1 MNQSPRF
8 SLFLL
13 FLLLTPMEI
22 SGQSPQF
29 EQWFWPFHTLPRNA
43 SVSPSNKEIAP
54 SSLFNRF
61 DRESEAL
68 LFLGKKPTHRI
79 SRRVPTHTLPKKEI
93 SLAIWVKDHVNS
105 PIGSLIAAKDV
116 HQLVNPAW
124 VLGYYGHK
132 AYVSLRTYSSDSGLF
147 TDSTDWEITGWR
159 PYKRYFSH
167 LVLTYDGDTLR
178 CYINGE
184 LKEKKAQTGAIAYP
198 SSYESEAAAYLK
210 EEPHMRLG
218 DHLLYTSLWDRA
230 LTQPEVLHH
239 YQQLQQQVDSGAYYP
254 DTFHLIAG
262 PYLHHVTQEDIS
274 LTWEA
279 NYPSTAVLRYGTDA
293 QLSNQIEFSQ
303 AKTIHTV
310 SLKGLTPE
318 TRYYYRLT
326 VKKKLGEASP
336 SRGNNESNAETVDTG
351 LLSFATAR
359 SDTSA
364 YSFTVFGD
372 TEARPH
378 INALMG
384 ERVWEERP
392 DFMINLGDLTDGGRE
407 RHKFEWNYEYF
418 LGMTPLNSRIPVFP
432 VPGNGEGDLYWYKR
446 YHKLPNGEAYYSFR
460 YGNAEFFMLNS
471 NNKEEL
477 EPGGIQYRWLEEQL
491 KQSRATW
498 KFACHHH
505 PVYTSDE
512 NDYGNTWEGEASA
525 LGDLQVR
532 ELVQLYESYGV
543 DMVFY
548 GHLHTYERTWPLLG
562 QHPSLDKGV
571 VYLVAGGAGGNLEDF
586 APTRSWFS
594 TKLYRGHHYCKLDVF
609 QHKLYFKM
617 YDLNGALK
625 DYFELSK

>member
-1 MNQSPRF
+1 MASPVLHLR
-8 SLFLL
+8 SLR
-13 FLLLTPMEI
+13 T
-22 SGQSPQF
+22 SPQF
-29 EQWFWPFHTLPRNA
+29 EQWFWPFHSLPREAATSPTFRQIPA
-43 SVSPSNKEIAP
+43 SSV
-54 SSLFNRF
+54 FQRF

-68 LFLGKKPTHRI
+68 VFLGEKPTERI
-79 SRRVPTHTLPKKEI
+79 SNLVPPPSLPTEEI
-93 SLAIWVKDHVNS
+93 SVELWIKDHVNR
-105 PIGSLIAAKDV
+105 PIGTLVTAKDI
-116 HQLVNPAW
+116 HQLADPAW
-124 VLGYYGHK
+124 VLGYKNHT
-132 AYVSLRTYSSDSGLF
+132 AYVSLRTLPTNGEEESSPI
-147 TDSTDWEITGWR
+147 DWEIKNWR
-159 PYKRYFSH
+159 TYKRYFSH
-167 LVLTYDGDTLR
+167 LVLTYDGDTAR
-178 CYINGE
+178 FYINGE
-184 LKEKKAQTGAIAYP
+184 LKKRSPQSGALAYP
-198 SSYESEAAAYLK
+198 PSSEWEAAAYLQN
-210 EEPHMRLG
+210 EPHMRLG

-230 LTQPEVLHH
+230 LEKQEIINR
-239 YQQLQQQVDSGAYYP
+239 YEQLQSQVDQGSYYP
-254 DTFHLIAG
+254 DTFHLTAG
-262 PYLHHVTQEDIS
+262 PYLHHATQNEIALTWETSTPSTAQIAYGTDLKELQVYTTSEAKQIHTIS
-274 LTWEA
+274 LT
-279 NYPSTAVLRYGTDA
+279 NL
-293 QLSNQIEFSQ
+293 L
-303 AKTIHTV
+303 
-310 SLKGLTPE
+310 PE
-318 TRYYYRLT
+318 TRYYYQLRVQEEELDSQI
-326 VKKKLGEASP
+326 E
-336 SRGNNESNAETVDTG
+336 NESIDSTKTLETG
-351 LLSFATAR
+351 WLSFATAR
-359 SDTSA
+359 KDSSA
-364 YSFTVFGD
+364 YSFAVFGD

-432 VPGNGEGDLYWYKR
+432 VAGNGEGDLYWYKR

-471 NNKEEL
+471 NNREEL

-491 KQSRATW
+491 KQSTATW

-512 NDYGNTWEGEASA
+512 NDYGNTWEGEASD

-532 ELVQLYESYGV
+532 ELVQLYETYGV

-548 GHLHTYERTWPLLG
+548 GHLHTYERTWPLFG
-562 QHPSLDKGV
+562 QQPNLDKGV

-609 QHKLYFKM
+609 QNKLYFKM